1 MSRPSP
7 VGTVMINA
15 ARAAG
20 RTLARDFG
28 EVENLQ
34 VSKKGPADFVSSA
47 DHRAEETI
55 YESLKKARPGY
66 GFLMEERGIVEG
78 SDRTNRFIV
87 DPLDGTLN
95 FLHGQPH
102 FAVSIALERE
112 GKLLTGVVYDVAK
125 NEIFWAETGRGCWL
139 EQRKLRVS
147 SRRKTTEAVIAT
159 GTPWH
164 GRGEQAHE
172 TFWGE
177 LAALTPVTAGIRRY
191 GSAALD
197 LAYVAAGR
205 FDGFWERGLK
215 PWDIAAGIVLVQ
227 EAGGMVDELDGGDV
241 LETGSVLASNGQLQD
256 TLAKRLRK
264 AQAFARAVPTDPQQD

>member
-1 MSRPSP
+1 MSKPSP
-7 VGTVMINA
+7 VGAVMIAA

-20 RTLARDFG
+20 RSLARDFG

-34 VSKKGPADFVSSA
+34 VSRKGPADFVSNA
-47 DHRAEETI
+47 DTRAEEII
-55 YESLKKARPGY
+55 YSHLVKARPGY

-78 SDRTNRFIV
+78 TDKSNRFIV

-102 FAVSIALERE
+102 YAISIALERD
-112 GKLLTGVVYDVAK
+112 GRLFAGVVFDVAK

-139 EQRKLRVS
+139 EQRKMRVAV
-147 SRRKTTEAVIAT
+147 RKRLNEAVIAT

-164 GRGEQAHE
+164 GKQEDAHIGFARE
-172 TFWGE
+172 I
-177 LAALTPVTAGIRRY
+177 AAMTPACAGIRRY

-197 LAYVAAGR
+197 LAWVAAGR

-215 PWDIAAGIVLVQ
+215 AWDIAAGIVLVR
-227 EAGGMVDELDGGDV
+227 EAGGHAGEIDGGDV
-241 LETGSVLASNGQLQD
+241 MSTGNIVAGNEDLEPLIREQLRRANAFGKAASV
-256 TLAKRLRK
+256 
-264 AQAFARAVPTDPQQD
+264 

>member
-1 MSRPSP
+1 MSKPSP
-7 VGTVMINA
+7 VGTVMIAA

-20 RTLARDFG
+20 RALARDFG

-34 VSKKGPADFVSSA
+34 VSKKGPADFVSNA
-47 DHRAEETI
+47 DHRAEEII
-55 YESLKKARPGY
+55 YTSLAKARPGY
-66 GFLMEERGIVEG
+66 GFVMEERGIVEG
-78 SDRTNRFIV
+78 TDKSNKFIV

-125 NEIFWAETGRGCWL
+125 NEIFWAETGRGAWL
-139 EQRKLRVS
+139 EQRKLRVAT
-147 SRRKTTEAVIAT
+147 RGRLNEAVVAT

-164 GRGEQAHE
+164 GQAEEAH
-172 TFWGE
+172 TSFARE
-177 LAALTPVTAGIRRY
+177 LLSMTPACAGIRRY

-197 LAYVAAGR
+197 LAWVAAGR

-215 PWDIAAGIVLVQ
+215 PWDIAAGIVLVR
-227 EAGGMVDELDGGDV
+227 EAGGFVSEIDNGDV
-241 LETGSVLASNGQLQD
+241 MRTGSILASNEALHPLLEKQIRHAG
-256 TLAKRLRK
+256 
-264 AQAFARAVPTDPQQD
+264 AFGR